1 MKSVTII
8 DLARICGVDMSTIS
22 RALRQDRRVN
32 AATAARIQ
40 ETARRLGYQPNLAA
54 RMLRS
59 RKSNAFWFL
68 APDLSNALDPI
79 LVEQVGLA
87 AVKQEF
93 DVMTSLHFGR
103 QKVFDRLVNALGSGL
118 ADGAI
123 INRRDIRDVS
133 ALRKLSEG
141 NFPLV
146 VVDVPIDSMSLPTVT
161 TDNLQA
167 AEELSRSCIEAG
179 AKSALISYAN
189 KNVVDRRRARGTVT
203 AFSNASLPTS
213 TQEPGSESTGVAQLP
228 GPVAVMANSQEEA
241 LALVRSH
248 PELAAKG
255 VIFACFDDWVGSA
268 HPASRAFVAVQD
280 CEAIATASIG
290 RLLSLM
296 KTEGLEEMP
305 QEIDIALKEIR
316 QVSGGG

>member
-1 MKSVTII
+1 
-8 DLARICGVDMSTIS
+8 MSTVS

-59 RKSNAFWFL
+59 RKSNVLWFL
-68 APDLSNALDPI
+68 APDLSNALDPT
-79 LVEQVGLA
+79 LVEQIGLA

-103 QKVFDRLVNALGSGL
+103 QEVFDRLVNALGSGL

-146 VVDVPIDSMSLPTVT
+146 VVDVPIDSMLIPTVT
-161 TDNLQA
+161 TDNLRA

-179 AKSALISYAN
+179 AMSALISYSN
-189 KNVVDRRRARGTVT
+189 MNVVDRRRTQGAVT
-203 AFSNASLPTS
+203 AFSSVSLQTS
-213 TQEPGSESTGVAQLP
+213 TKEPGSESTAVAHLP

-248 PELAAKG
+248 PELAEKG
-255 VIFACFDDWVGSA
+255 VIFACFDDWVGTA
-268 HPASRAFVAVQD
+268 YPANRAFVAVQD
-280 CEAIATASIG
+280 CEAIATAAIG
-290 RLLSLM
+290 RILSLM
-296 KTEGLEEMP
+296 RSKSSDEMP
-305 QEIDIALKEIR
+305 QEIDIALREIR
-316 QVSGGG
+316 QVAGRG